1 MDRIVHE
8 PSRLSIL
15 TALTVSASLSFRD
28 LKGITQLTD
37 GMLSAQT
44 KKLED
49 AGYLKIDKQFV
60 GRKPQTTYSIT
71 ENGKK
76 AFDDYIKEME
86 ILIAKVSAKNKEA

>member
-15 TALTVSASLSFRD
+15 TALKARTSLSFRD

-44 KKLED
+44 KKLEE

-71 ENGKK
+71 ENGNK

-86 ILIAKVSAKNKEA
+86 VLIAKVNEQHKEG